1 MLAPPWRHTG
11 PLAGEPVVS
20 GWLWLLVC
28 VVLVAASAGY
38 LFLAVRSL
46 WRKVRALAEEA
57 QRAAETV
64 EALEGESE
72 RLREARGAA
81 GVEVTVLAIFEDP
94 ARLAREREATRR
106 ALAQRRR
113 AARAARYPRWAR
125 SVD

>member
-1 MLAPPWRHTG
+1 MI
-11 PLAGEPVVS
+11 S
-20 GWLWLLVC
+20 GWLWLLVWLG
-28 VVLVAASAGY
+28 LVAASTGY
-38 LFLAVRSL
+38 LFLVLRTV
-46 WRKVRALAEEA
+46 WPKVRALGEEA

-81 GVEVTVLAIFEDP
+81 GVELMVLAIFDDP
-94 ARLAREREATRR
+94 ARLAREREATRQ